1 MVNQNKHVRIV
12 HIVPLYVAG
21 HVHVFGALHVPPF
34 EHVGEQ
40 TALRRKLNQNLYF
53 LENDRHTYATY
64 CSTVRR
70 RTRTRI
76 RSCACSTILTSW

>member
-1 MVNQNKHVRIV
+1 MVHLVPLYVAGHVHVFGALHVPPFEHVGEQTGIV

-40 TALRRKLNQNLYF
+40 TALRRK
-53 LENDRHTYATY
+53 
-64 CSTVRR
+64 
-70 RTRTRI
+70 
-76 RSCACSTILTSW
+76 